1 MDIHEVFDR
10 IRATDN
16 EVLVL
21 DTKKEKGN
29 LIIFEPNTHKYAKIT
44 IKSEKGPTFYFEL
57 DKMSNYKTNHIQT
70 IEGKWNITTT
80 TILDLKT
87 IYIHELL
94 KLNEDFDDDLLHD
107 AIDLLT

>member
-1 MDIHEVFDR
+1 MKSSIG
-10 IRATDN
+10 
-16 EVLVL
+16 L
-21 DTKKEKGN
+21 
-29 LIIFEPNTHKYAKIT
+29 EPPIMKFSFWRLKRKRKSDSFRSHTHKYA
-44 IKSEKGPTFYFEL
+44 KSEKGPTFYFEF